1 MSEQNVIADVRSAKS
16 WIDTQA
22 QTLTELGEH
31 LRLVEQAYRNRT
43 GEYSSI
49 PATRPECV
57 QLAIDA
63 AADEPGRDLL
73 SDLRP
78 AS

>member
-1 MSEQNVIADVRSAKS
+1 MSEQNVIADVRSAKV
-16 WIDTQA
+16 WVDAQA
-22 QTLTELGEH
+22 QTLMELGER
-31 LRLVEQAYRNRT
+31 LRVVEQAYRARS
-43 GEYSSI
+43 GEFASI
-49 PATRPECV
+49 PTTRPESV
-57 QLAIDA
+57 QLAIDT